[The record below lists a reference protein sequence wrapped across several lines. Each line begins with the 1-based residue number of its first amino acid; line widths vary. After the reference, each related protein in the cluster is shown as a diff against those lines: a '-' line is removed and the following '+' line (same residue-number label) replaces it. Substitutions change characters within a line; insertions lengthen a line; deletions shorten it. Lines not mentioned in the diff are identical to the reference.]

1 VTQIGVSAFENTIAL
16 TQITIPKKVTSIG
29 DGAFR
34 QSGLGGLTQ
43 LYIPSSVTS
52 IGDDAF
58 LGVTS
63 LTKVIIDPDSNIN
76 IIGANA
82 FAGCSSLTMV
92 SMSRFDV
99 DRLNTIYPFRI
110 SLYTNNQAM
119 FSNFF
124 GKTNV
129 TYTDT
134 TPTPTPICFPKGTPV
149 TTNQGNIAIELL
161 NPDIHTIRNKRIIA
175 ITQSQPLHS
184 YIVSIE
190 KDALGTNIPNARTQ
204 ISKEHKVYYKGEMIK
219 AKELVKVCSGV
230 TKIPYTG
237 ETLYNVLMEKHDKM
251 MINNLICETLH
262 PENILAKIHIGKY
275 TSAETNKLYKQL
287 SELIESGDEPAYN
300 KFYATLR

>member
-1 VTQIGVSAFENTIAL
+1 MEKSAFSNASAL
-16 TQITIPKKVTSIG
+16 TQINITKKITSIG
-29 DGAFR
+29 DSAFR
-34 QSGLGGLTQ
+34 QSGLTQ

-52 IGDDAF
+52 IGADAF
-58 LGVTS
+58 LGITS
-63 LTKVIIDPDSNIN
+63 LTSIIIDPDSNIN
-76 IIGANA
+76 TIGANA
-82 FAGCSSLTMV
+82 FAGCSSLNMI

-99 DRLNTIYPFRI
+99 VRLKEIVSSSSILLN
-110 SLYTNNQAM
+110 SNENM
-119 FSNFF
+119 FINFF
-124 GKTNV
+124 GATNV

-219 AKELVKVCSGV
+219 AKELVKVCEGV

-262 PENILAKIHIGKY
+262 PENIMAKIHIGKY
-275 TSAETNKLYKQL
+275 SNTEKNKLYKQL

-300 KFYATLR
+300 KFYSTLR